1 MRSLPLRIPS
11 RAARSA
17 IKDASGPC
25 LLFQAKSLLVSAI
38 RNDAPRRDDAR
49 ITRRGTQQPS
59 IGGWEVAT
67 CSPAASP
74 PKPPHVFRRSVLRT
88 EFNADGGGGFL
99 SYRHPA
105 HAAPRGV
112 HMSLGEARAAPG
124 T

>member
-1 MRSLPLRIPS
+1 MRLALACFFRPKACYYPPFVMTPLE
-11 RAARSA
+11 
-17 IKDASGPC
+17 
-25 LLFQAKSLLVSAI
+25 
-38 RNDAPRRDDAR
+38 
-49 ITRRGTQQPS
+49 QQPS